1 MGHKLK
7 ATNEQT
13 RKKKQTKTHRHTDNS
28 MVVKRGKGVGR
39 SRRGQRE
46 LKYTETVMEDD
57 LTLGGGHSKQCI
69 DHIS

>member
-1 MGHKLK
+1 MSKQEKNKQKLID
-7 ATNEQT
+7 
-13 RKKKQTKTHRHTDNS
+13 TDNS